1 MQMLKN
7 IKNYVMNWKRKN
19 NLFWVKKMILI
30 VIKIM
35 SVKILEKIILNQR
48 VRLNPFKYINLK
60 MMKMII
66 IVKLLVL
73 KIKIKDQY
81 IIIMTI
87 IIEMF

>member
-1 MQMLKN
+1 
-7 IKNYVMNWKRKN
+7 
-19 NLFWVKKMILI
+19 MILI

-35 SVKILEKIILNQR
+35 LAKILEKIILNQR

-73 KIKIKDQY
+73 KIIIKDQY

-87 IIEMF
+87 IIIEIF